1 MNNSFVSVI
10 DSLEFIKERLLFLS
24 AVLEER
30 ERLSV
35 NGLSDNFVLDFVSD
49 GLSDNALLVSNAI
62 SDLSIIKDNSSLDL
76 PPVSQGECM

>member
-35 NGLSDNFVLDFVSD
+35 NGLSDNFLLDFVSD
-49 GLSDNALLVSNAI
+49 GLSDNVLLVSNAI
-62 SDLSIIKDNSSLDL
+62 SDLSIIKDNSSSDL